1 MTVIGVNHV
10 QPVDTDHRRR
20 IVGDR
25 FGGDIA
31 MSKPP
36 RLRQQ
41 RRSLELTVGVCHPL
55 PGEPDVGLPEKCLA
69 EVKAMLHSVYD
80 QPDAEAVN
88 ARSESCSTP
97 SPDRCRWSPNTSTKR
112 TDLLASTLF
121 PKQIWRQIW
130 SNNANE
136 RLNRLFLIKRGSG
149 GLTRVRGCG

>member
-55 PGEPDVGLPEKCLA
+55 RGEPDVGLLEKCCKRPVRKLLDTVTGPLPLVAEHLDQAHRPARLHPLPETNLA
-69 EVKAMLHSVYD
+69 PDLEQQRERAAKQALLD
-80 QPDAEAVN
+80 QA
-88 ARSESCSTP
+88 
-97 SPDRCRWSPNTSTKR
+97 W
-112 TDLLASTLF
+112 
-121 PKQIWRQIW
+121 
-130 SNNANE
+130 
-136 RLNRLFLIKRGSG
+136 
-149 GLTRVRGCG
+149 